1 MQTIT
6 VSQLQE
12 MSLNEFQRSC
22 VLGDVSLHASVSAHE
37 LIAYMQRNEL
47 ESAEVW
53 VHTFSDD
60 YTAICLKCSDD
71 NFVEIN
77 QIPQQSRSF
86 PENMPQPL
94 VI

>member
-1 MQTIT
+1 MSKEENTTQDFLVQTIT

-71 NFVEIN
+71 NFV
-77 QIPQQSRSF
+77 
-86 PENMPQPL
+86 L
-94 VI
+94 L